1 MKGGAT
7 QRAWQHG
14 VHALLLI
21 PALVVSACGGG
32 GGTSTAGVAT
42 ASVGGYAVINA
53 IALQPDGRILVAG
66 YASIG
71 GGVRQILLVRFT
83 PNGDLDSSFGGGGK
97 VLSSPY
103 AGTTEAIGIAL
114 QPDGR
119 VVVLGGGSTGA
130 LV

>member
-32 GGTSTAGVAT
+32 GGTSTAGLAPPPLPGTLDKGFGIGGVAT

-71 GGVRQILLVRFT
+71 GRVRQILLVRF
-83 PNGDLDSSFGGGGK
+83 
-97 VLSSPY
+97 
-103 AGTTEAIGIAL
+103 
-114 QPDGR
+114 
-119 VVVLGGGSTGA
+119 
-130 LV
+130 